1 MGIGSRANSP
11 PYLSP
16 RVAWSGAQKPPTHT
30 LARISLPWALP
41 LLLFRLP
48 NYQAEVAVWFAL
60 FLYVKYPHSPISHV
74 HYWLGHC
81 SFPLSAT
88 PPPTRHRKQ
97 VRSGVSGLKWEV
109 GSHPC
114 LVHLS
119 DPQFAPQKWVYWA
132 ARPLRKAL
140 LVSGQLPRIR

>member
-1 MGIGSRANSP
+1 MPAPFPPAGRFLPLTPRHATPPCLGACRGTHAQCFESGIAPGGLSGHRVKSKQSP

-16 RVAWSGAQKPPTHT
+16 RVAWSGGSAPTHT

-74 HYWLGHC
+74 HYWLGHR
-81 SFPLSAT
+81 SFPASVT
-88 PPPTRHRKQ
+88 CPPTSPHM
-97 VRSGVSGLKWEV
+97 S
-109 GSHPC
+109 
-114 LVHLS
+114 
-119 DPQFAPQKWVYWA
+119 
-132 ARPLRKAL
+132 
-140 LVSGQLPRIR
+140 